1 MSARRLAGLLALAV
15 AAPLLAAAPAA
26 AQRCDTNIR
35 VVNNSS
41 HTVTQIFYNP
51 SGHPNWGPD
60 RLGTQVMRPGQYV
73 TFRLA
78 YERPYDF
85 RITWQGGG
93 AAEMRHTEICRISSV
108 LVTNDGL
115 RVR

>member
-1 MSARRLAGLLALAV
+1 MISRAALLALAA
-15 AAPLLAAAPAA
+15 AAPLLAISPAQ

-41 HTVTQIFYNP
+41 TTVTQIFYNP
-51 SGHPNWGPD
+51 SGNPNWGQD
-60 RLGTQVMRPGQYV
+60 RLGSQVLRPGQYV
-73 TFRLA
+73 SFRLA

-93 AAEMRHTEICRISSV
+93 AAEMRHTNICQINSV
-108 LVTNDGL
+108 VVTNDGL

>member
-1 MSARRLAGLLALAV
+1 MLSRAALLALA
-15 AAPLLAAAPAA
+15 AAPLLAATPAA
-26 AQRCDTNIR
+26 AQRCDTNLR
-35 VVNNSS
+35 VTNNSS

-51 SGHPNWGPD
+51 TGNPNWGQD
-60 RLGTQVMRPGQYV
+60 RLGTQLLRPGQWV

-93 AAEMRHTEICRISSV
+93 AAEMRHTDICRISGV
-108 LVTNDGL
+108 VVTNDGL